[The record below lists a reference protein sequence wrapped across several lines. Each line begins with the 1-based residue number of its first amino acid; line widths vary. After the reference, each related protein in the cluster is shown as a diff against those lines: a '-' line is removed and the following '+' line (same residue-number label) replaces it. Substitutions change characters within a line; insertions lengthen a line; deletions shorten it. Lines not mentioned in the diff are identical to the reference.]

1 MEFVIALKII
11 METIVKSQL
20 VVIYHLTVHW
30 CVLVEEIARTTTIV
44 LVNQDILELPVLFIF
59 ATELLTLHQQFALV
73 LEHVL
78 IQIFAIAK
86 STLMDLFVKFQF
98 VTGSKEIPYLFVV
111 LMGPVFRQIFAFAM
125 RITMVIVVK

>member
-11 METIVKSQL
+11 MEIIVKSQL

-44 LVNQDILELPVLFIF
+44 LVNLDILELPVLFII
-59 ATELLTLHQQFALV
+59 ATELLTLHQQFALD

-78 IQIFAIAK
+78 IQIVAIAK